1 MKDPAPITAA
11 HNIKL
16 GPPLSLILKT
26 LENKNVLKR

>member
-16 GPPLSLILKT
+16 GPPSLILKT
-26 LENKNVLKR
+26 LENRNVLKR